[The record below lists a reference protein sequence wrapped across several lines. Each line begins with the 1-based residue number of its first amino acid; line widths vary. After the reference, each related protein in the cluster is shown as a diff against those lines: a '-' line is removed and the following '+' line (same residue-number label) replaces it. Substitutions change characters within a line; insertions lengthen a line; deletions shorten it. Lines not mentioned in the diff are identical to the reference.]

1 MMGIRAAVRLRD
13 DILIKLAVAA
23 FALLSP
29 LGTFAGGLLPVKPLA
44 PGVFAYEGVSELMSR
59 ANLGAIAN
67 VGFIVGDDCVA
78 VIDTGGSVAEGR
90 MLLAAIR
97 AATDKRVCYVVNT
110 HVHPDHLF
118 GNGAFLDE
126 GAVFAGHRNL
136 PRSLAARGTFYL
148 GSFRDSMGGPLLDEV
163 KLVPPTLLV
172 ENETVLDLGNR
183 KITLKAWK
191 TSHTDADLTVF
202 DPQSGILFGGDLVF
216 MQHVPVIDGSILGF
230 VAAIAELEKIPAR
243 QVVPGH
249 GPAVAEWPQALAAQK
264 AYFARLG
271 ADLRK
276 LIAQGAGV
284 GAASASAGQSE
295 KDKWSLFGDYNPRN
309 ATAGYAEL
317 EWE

>member
-1 MMGIRAAVRLRD
+1 MGARRRDEILRSLAAM
-13 DILIKLAVAA
+13 A
-23 FALLSP
+23 FALFAP
-29 LGTFAGGLLPVKPLA
+29 LAAHAAEPLPVERLA
-44 PGVFAYEGVSELMSR
+44 PGVFAFEGVSELMTR
-59 ANLGAIAN
+59 ANQGAIAN
-67 VGFIVGDDCVA
+67 IGFIVGDDCVA

-90 MLLAAIR
+90 RLLAAIR
-97 AATDKRVCYVVNT
+97 AATEKAVCYVINT

-118 GNGAFLDE
+118 GNAAFSSGGAI
-126 GAVFAGHRNL
+126 FAGHKNL

-148 GSFRDSMGGPLLDEV
+148 GAFRASMGGELLDEV
-163 KLVPPTLLV
+163 RLIPPTLLV

-191 TSHTDADLTVF
+191 NAHTDADLTVF
-202 DPQSGILFGGDLVF
+202 DEKSGILFGGDLVF

-249 GPAVAEWPQALAAQK
+249 GPAVADWPQALAAQK
-264 AYFARLG
+264 AYFERLG
-271 ADLRK
+271 ADLRR

-284 GAASASAGQSE
+284 GVAAASAGQSE
-295 KDKWSLFGDYNPRN
+295 KDKWTLFGDYNPRN